1 MLEGAE
7 VVKLEPRHAAI
18 VPYIRQADVEEI
30 WAGVGISPALAVGF
44 SVATSDP
51 GWAVELHGEPV
62 AVFGVRRVPDTTG
75 QNRRVGVPWLVATD
89 VIERY
94 PVHFYRISKGIVRQ
108 MRKRCDLLENWV
120 HEENRLSVRWLAWA
134 GFTIE
139 APEFR
144 HMGMFCRFWWSRMP
158 EKEESR

>member
-18 VPYIRQADVEEI
+18 VPYIRRADVEEI
-30 WAGVGISPALAVGF
+30 WAGVGIPPALAVGF

-94 PVHFYRISKGIVRQ
+94 PVHFYRVSKDIIAD
-108 MRKRCDLLENWV
+108 MRSRYDYLENWV
-120 HEENRLSVRWLAWA
+120 DARNALSVRWLRWA
-134 GFTIE
+134 GFTVGE
-139 APEFR
+139 PEPWGVAGLVFR
-144 HMGMFCRFWWSRMP
+144 RFWW
-158 EKEESR
+158 EGVQ